1 MNIGWKLLKG
11 KQSYGKVLELQE
23 HLVKNKRTNTL
34 LLLEHSPTYTVGR
47 RIKEYDS
54 KDLIA
59 LGAEFYSTKRGGEIT
74 FHGPGQLV
82 GYPIL
87 DLTQFNLGVRDY
99 ICTLQNTVID
109 ACKQFGIRAKSTE
122 HTGIWIDD
130 RKIAAIGIQVQR
142 HITSHGFALNC
153 NTDLKWFDHIVA
165 CGLKGK
171 SVTSVSKEAGHD
183 VNVQQVLP
191 VLLDCFSKRFKGNV
205 VPLKEVNYLL
215 DKEIDDYLK

>member
-1 MNIGWKLLKG
+1 MNVGWKLLKG
-11 KQSYGKVLELQE
+11 KQSYGKILELQE
-23 HLVKNKRTNTL
+23 YLVKSRKTNTF

-59 LGAEFYSTKRGGEIT
+59 LGADFYSTKRGGEIT

-87 DLTQFNLGVRDY
+87 NLTEFNLGVRDY
-99 ICTLQNTVID
+99 ICTIQNTVID
-109 ACKQFGIRAKSTE
+109 TCKEFGIKAKSTE

-142 HITSHGFALNC
+142 HVTSHGFALNC
-153 NTDLKWFDHIVA
+153 NTELKWFEHIIP
-165 CGLKGK
+165 CGLKDK
-171 SVTSVSKEAGHD
+171 FVTSVSKETGKNVD
-183 VNVQQVLP
+183 VEQVLP
-191 VLLDCFSKRFKGNV
+191 VLLDCFGKRFKSKV
-205 VPLKEVNYLL
+205 VPLSELNSSL
-215 DKEIDDYLK
+215 DSDIDSYLK